1 MEFRAALKR
10 AQRGFRE
17 DTRLYVVAI
26 TSLTVAF
33 LCLGAALLGIENLS
47 SIADRWGQ
55 SGRVT
60 IYLRDTASAND
71 IEELKL
77 LIESLPE
84 VADVQHLTSAE
95 ARAAFLE
102 NTVSGSSLSGLP
114 TDVFPA
120 SLEASITQGTAVA
133 RMDAIVARVV
143 RFRSVEDVETYRGW
157 FERLESLL
165 ATGRLVS
172 AALASLVVVCVLAVV
187 GNTIRL
193 LVAGR
198 RREIEVMKLCGATDR
213 FVRGPFLIEG
223 AIQGLLA
230 AALALLLMGLAFI
243 AIRGELDATL
253 SPFTG
258 VPSVFL
264 SPKIMLAIALGGGAV
279 GVLGSA
285 LSLRRY
291 LAV

>member
-33 LCLGAALLGIENLS
+33 ICLGAALIGIENLS

-60 IYLRDTASAND
+60 IYLRDTATVSD

-77 LIESLPE
+77 LIESLQE

-95 ARAAFLE
+95 AREAFLS
-102 NTVSGSSLSGLP
+102 NTTSGSSLAGLP

-120 SLEASITQGTAVA
+120 SLEASITAGTSME

-165 ATGRLVS
+165 ATGRVVS
-172 AALASLVVVCVLAVV
+172 AALASLVMVCVLAVV

-223 AIQGLLA
+223 AIQGLMA
-230 AALALLLMGLAFI
+230 ATLALLLMGLVFLSMRAEI
-243 AIRGELDATL
+243 DATL
-253 SPFTG
+253 
-258 VPSVFL
+258 
-264 SPKIMLAIALGGGAV
+264 
-279 GVLGSA
+279 
-285 LSLRRY
+285 
-291 LAV
+291 